1 MGDQHLRFLHDLS
14 ELTVGGTMKL
24 IENSRN
30 YYVTQDGRVFSGIRD
45 CVEIKINDYPVRE
58 YTQVSGNGRPPGG
71 G

>member
-30 YYVTQDGRVFSGIRD
+30 YYVTQDGRVFSGNKEMKQTRT
-45 CVEIKINDYPVRE
+45 KQGYLKVRI
-58 YTQVSGNGRPPGG
+58 Y
-71 G
+71 